1 MGCVEFV
8 LTIAAMLV
16 VVIAVGGA
24 SHRFGFPAP
33 LVLIALGI
41 VVSFLPFVPEIRLS
55 ADVALLGFLP
65 PLLYSAALQTSLVDF
80 NTNRRAIL
88 LLSIGLTA
96 FTAIGVGVV
105 VHMLI
110 PQIPWVAAFALGAVV
125 APPDAVA
132 AISIARRVGMPRR
145 VVRIL
150 EGESLLND
158 ATALVALRTAI
169 GATAGFSIVGVGLD
183 FAITAVGGVVTG
195 LVFYVVV
202 GWVRRVITDSLVDTS
217 VSLVTP
223 FAAYATAELIHA
235 SGVLAV
241 VVAGLMLGHR
251 SPVFQDASSRIAER
265 LNWRTFSFLLE
276 NSVFLLIGLQARHI
290 VRDVHAGGFGVGLV
304 VLACLTTLAAVV
316 LLRLAY
322 VFPARYLLVRPGPD
336 AQTGEHPSWAYTL
349 VVGWSG
355 MRGVVTL
362 AAAFVI
368 PRDFPMRDLL
378 VVVALFVTAATLFM
392 QGLTL
397 PWLVRRLGLPA
408 PDPREDAL
416 ARASLFQQASSAS
429 RKWLKENR
437 PEGDDVHST
446 EESLLR
452 RLERRDFG
460 AWERVGNSDPEAET
474 PSEAYARLRREM
486 LQVERS
492 RVLEVRD
499 TGRVPHE
506 VIEDVL
512 EALDV
517 EESMLDAHT
526 NRLERLRRRDDG
538 HVTGQHGTVE
548 LCEHLAA
555 DGEDPEPRTPG
566 ECEGCV
572 DLDERSWVHLRLC
585 LTCGYIGCCDSSP
598 RRHASG
604 HHHDSGHPVVRSA
617 QAGERWRWCYAD
629 DRLG

>member
-1 MGCVEFV
+1 VEFV
-8 LTIAAMLV
+8 LTIAALLV
-16 VVIAVGGA
+16 AVIAVGGA

-33 LVLIALGI
+33 LVLVGLGI
-41 VVSFLPFVPEIRLS
+41 AVSFVPYVPEIRLS

-80 NTNRRAIL
+80 NANRRPIL

-96 FTAIGVGVV
+96 FTAVGVGVV
-105 VHMLI
+105 LHLLI

-132 AISIARRVGMPRR
+132 ATSIARRVGMPRR

-158 ATALVALRTAI
+158 ATALVALRTAL
-169 GATAGFSIVGVGLD
+169 GATAGFSIAGVGLD
-183 FAITAVGGVVTG
+183 FLIAAVGGVLTG
-195 LVFYVVV
+195 LLFYVVV
-202 GWVRRVITDSLVDTS
+202 GWIRRAITDSLVDTS

-251 SPVFQDASSRIAER
+251 SPIFQDATSRIAER

-290 VRDVHAGGFGVGLV
+290 IDRVRADDVATEIV
-304 VLACLTTLAAVV
+304 VSACLLTLAAVIV
-316 LLRLAY
+316 LRLLY

-349 VVGWSG
+349 VVGWAG

-368 PRDFPMRDLL
+368 PRDFPLRDVL
-378 VVVALFVTAATLFM
+378 VVVALFVTAATLFL

-416 ARASLFQQASSAS
+416 ARASLFQQASSAG
-429 RKWLKENR
+429 RKWLEENR
-437 PEGDDVHST
+437 PEGEDVHST
-446 EESLLR
+446 EDSLLR
-452 RLERRDFG
+452 RLEMRDFG
-460 AWERVGNSDPEAET
+460 AWERVGNHDPDAET
-474 PSEAYARLRREM
+474 PSEAYSRLRREM
-486 LQVERS
+486 LRIERQH
-492 RVLEVRD
+492 VLEVRD
-499 TGRVPHE
+499 SGRVPHE

-512 EALDV
+512 EAIDV

-526 NRLERLRRRDDG
+526 DRLERLRRREDG
-538 HVTGQHGTVE
+538 EVTGRHGTVE
-548 LCEHLAA
+548 LCEHLAT
-555 DGEDPEPRTPG
+555 DEEDPEPRTPG

-572 DLDERSWVHLRLC
+572 ELGERSWVHLRLC
-585 LTCGYIGCCDSSP
+585 LTCGYVGCCDSSP
-598 RRHASG
+598 RRHATG
-604 HHHDSGHPVVRSA
+604 HFHDSSHPVVRSA
-617 QAGERWRWCYAD
+617 QPGEHWRWCYED